1 MLQIFLS
8 IGFLVFT
15 YIYKNSVGRLY
26 LLNEKILFQIMRNT
40 YPCFIH
46 VKSKN
51 IKDYDKNP
59 LSFFVCFWNVGYN
72 TFKRILD
79 KYPRVDNAQYCN
91 RMLSYVFCSYQQNKW
106 NLVSFLYVFT
116 SSNIALTSS
125 LYCCGTLHTILL
137 FSCFLQCKTIECE
150 MIILLMLS
158 SLRKYDQLW
167 CWPQLSS

>member
-1 MLQIFLS
+1 MDFLFLHIF
-8 IGFLVFT
+8 I
-15 YIYKNSVGRLY
+15 KNGVGRLY

-46 VKSKN
+46 VKSQN

-125 LYCCGTLHTILL
+125 LMLL
-137 FSCFLQCKTIECE
+137 WDSSYHSLIFLLPPMQNYWMWNDHIAHVVFIAKVWST
-150 MIILLMLS
+150 LMLTS
-158 SLRKYDQLW
+158 IIFINL
-167 CWPQLSS
+167 